1 MRNILTTTSV
11 MATLAAMLAM
21 AGLTGS
27 VRAPAHAAD
36 LYRFAIVPKAMNNP
50 YFDLARD
57 GCEAEAKKLGVT
69 CTYTGPVE
77 QDPAAQVQ
85 IIQDLISQHV
95 DGIAI
100 SVADAASVKRVIH
113 QARQAGIVV
122 ITFDADSPDSE
133 RQAYVGT
140 DNAALGRALGQML
153 LKAHPKPGPFAIVSG
168 GPAAAN
174 LAQRVEG
181 VRAVLKPAGW
191 TEIGGSPTFCNDD
204 SALGVQQMTD
214 LMTANPSLAAIVPVG
229 GWPLFTQGAFTGF
242 VNSHKQAIT
251 SGSFSIVSADTLP
264 VELHALQVGQVSGL
278 VGQRPREMGEKA
290 VDIMLA
296 LKKGQA
302 QPITTYAGLDE
313 VTKEN
318 VARFAKP

>member
-1 MRNILTTTSV
+1 MRYIL
-11 MATLAAMLAM
+11 MATLAVACLAGP
-21 AGLTGS
+21 A
-27 VRAPAHAAD
+27 RAPGHAAD
-36 LYRFAIVPKAMNNP
+36 AYRFAIVPKAMNNP

-57 GCEAEAKKLGVT
+57 GCEAEAKKRGVT

-77 QDPAAQVQ
+77 QEPAAQVQ

-95 DGIAI
+95 DGMAI

-122 ITFDADSPDSE
+122 ITFDADSVDSE

-153 LKAHPKPGPFAIVSG
+153 LKAHPKPGSFALVSG

-174 LAQRVEG
+174 LAQRVDG

-214 LMTANPSLAAIVPVG
+214 LMTANPGLAAIVPVG
-229 GWPLFTQGAFTGF
+229 GWPLFTRGAFSGFANAHKAAMDSGAFT
-242 VNSHKQAIT
+242 
-251 SGSFSIVSADTLP
+251 IVSADTLP
-264 VELHALQVGQVSGL
+264 VELQELQAGQVSGL
-278 VGQRPREMGEKA
+278 VGQRPFEMGQKA
-290 VDIMLA
+290 IDIMLA
-296 LKKGQA
+296 LKKGQT
-302 QPITTYAGLDE
+302 QPVTTYAGLDE

-318 VARFAKP
+318 VARFVRP

>member
-1 MRNILTTTSV
+1 MRNILL
-11 MATLAAMLAM
+11 ATAALIGLA
-21 AGLTGS
+21 GW
-27 VRAPAHAAD
+27 APAAQAAD
-36 LYRFAIVPKAMNNP
+36 AYRFAIVPKSMNNP

-57 GCEAEAKKLGVT
+57 GCQAEAKKLGVS

-77 QDPAAQVQ
+77 QEPAGQVQ

-153 LKAHPKPGPFAIVSG
+153 LKAHPKPGQFALVSG

-174 LAQRVEG
+174 LAQRVDG
-181 VRAVLKPAGW
+181 VRSVLKPAGW

-214 LMTANPSLAAIVPVG
+214 LMTANPGLAAIVPVG

-242 VNSHKQAIT
+242 INAHKQAIA
-251 SGSFSIVSADTLP
+251 SGAFSIVSADTLP
-264 VELHALQVGQVSGL
+264 VELQAVQSGQVAAL
-278 VGQRPREMGEKA
+278 VGQRPFEMGQKA
-290 VDIMLA
+290 IDIMLA
-296 LKKGQA
+296 LKKGEK
-302 QPITTYAGLDE
+302 QPVTTYAGLDE
-313 VTKEN
+313 VTKDN
-318 VARFAKP
+318 AAKFLVP